1 MNRSGL
7 GKGLAAL
14 LPDSE
19 GPGAR
24 QVAQIP
30 IAAIRPN
37 PHQPRTIFDEDKLAE
52 LAASLREHGLM
63 QPVTLRPAPDGEG
76 FQIIAGERR
85 WRAAQRAGFEELPA
99 LVTACTERQMLEMAL
114 VENLQRED
122 IGPLE
127 AAEAYQRCIADFGL
141 TQEELAQRIGKSR
154 TAVANTMRLLKL
166 APGVQGLLSSGTLSE
181 GHGRALLA
189 LVDPGQ
195 QVKLAHRVVTDG
207 LSVRETER
215 LARSGRIT
223 GIADPEARQPGSGGS
238 RGAEPLDPDL
248 ADFAARLQRRLGTKV
263 DLRPNGDGGGS
274 IVIRWYEDEDLL
286 RIAEVLDA

>member
-14 LPDSE
+14 LPDSA
-19 GPGAR
+19 GPETR

-37 PHQPRTIFDEDKLAE
+37 PHQPRTVFDEAKLDE
-52 LAASLREHGLM
+52 LAASLRQHGLM
-63 QPVTLRPAPDGEG
+63 QPVTLRPAPAGEG

-85 WRAAQRAGFEELPA
+85 WRAAQRAGFEHIPA
-99 LVTACTERQMLEMAL
+99 LITACSEREMLELAL

-122 IGPLE
+122 IGPME
-127 AAEAYQRCIADFGL
+127 AAEAYQRCLADFGL
-141 TQEELAQRIGKSR
+141 TQEELAQRLGKSR
-154 TAVANTMRLLKL
+154 TAIANTLRLLKL
-166 APGVQGLLSSGTLSE
+166 APPVQGLLASGTLSE

-189 LVDPGQ
+189 VVDPEQ
-195 QVKLAHRVVTDG
+195 QVKLARRVVTDS

-215 LARSGRIT
+215 LARSERIR
-223 GIADPEARQPGSGGS
+223 GISEPESTHGGGNPRPAAAS
-238 RGAEPLDPDL
+238 DPDL
-248 ADFAARLQRRLGTKV
+248 AEFAERLQRRLGTKV
-263 DLRPNGDGGGS
+263 ELRPNLDGGGS

-286 RIAEVLDA
+286 RIAEILDA